1 MKKLIMLSPVLLG
14 IIFLV
19 GCGQQQ
25 VSQTQPIIAPVV
37 QQLSTEQPIV
47 TRPTVNQQAS
57 TAAED
62 KQSYF
67 EIKELNLKFPV
78 DAVVASDI
86 KYEIKNEN
94 GNMYAIFSSKKLQG
108 KESDCTT
115 EVVLLKILGKPSD
128 NPDFARYS
136 KDSFVQFDGFFTMAV
151 GPQDSC
157 STNEKIKAMAAEF
170 VKNIIAGLNNVS
182 DSKSQ

>member
-1 MKKLIMLSPVLLG
+1 MI
-14 IIFLV
+14 

-25 VSQTQPIIAPVV
+25 VSQTQPITAPVV
-37 QQLSTEQPIV
+37 QQLSTDQPVV

-57 TAAED
+57 TATDD
-62 KQSYF
+62 KQNYF

-78 DAVVASDI
+78 DATVASDI

-94 GNMYAIFSSKKLQG
+94 GNMYAIFSSKELQG

-115 EVVLLKILGKPSD
+115 EVILLKILGKPSD

-136 KDSFVQFDGFFTMAV
+136 KDSFVQFDGFFTMV
-151 GPQDSC
+151 SGMQDSC
-157 STNEKIKAMAAEF
+157 STDEKIKAMAGEF
-170 VKNIIAGLNNVS
+170 VKKIIAGLNNVS
-182 DSKSQ
+182 DSKLK